1 MKISY
6 NLLKTLIDFK
16 WPYDEL
22 AEKLTMSGSEVEA
35 IEQMGEDI
43 EGILAAKV
51 TSVKKIAGSDKL
63 TLCQVYDGQESF
75 PVVCGAPNV
84 AKNQMVLFAPP
95 GSKIPGMILRKA
107 VVHGVESSGMILS
120 EAELRLSDNEDEI
133 AVLSPD
139 INPGAR
145 LDEIIDYRDTILQL
159 EITPN
164 RPDCLSHVGIA
175 REIQAL
181 GGGKLRLP
189 STDLSEIA
197 ETAATALNIGID
209 DPDGCP
215 RYTGRLIRGVKIG
228 PSPLWLKMIVYYLDM
243 RPINNVVDITN
254 YVMMELGHPLHA
266 FDYDLFARP
275 EVLVRRAKA
284 GEEFNTL
291 DGISR
296 TLNEEHLL
304 ITDGEQGVAIA
315 GIMGGEKSEVLENT
329 SSILLESAY
338 FDPVRI
344 RRGSKSLD
352 LTTESSRRF
361 ERSADPNMAPIANN
375 RTCKLISEI
384 AGGEILKGMV
394 DAHPRP
400 FVPANINLRP
410 SRVNRLLGCKIQNKR
425 MARIMESLDIQVSV
439 DGDIIAEQPSFRPD
453 LTREIDLIEE
463 IARIYGLDD
472 IPAQFRPGGDL
483 ATTETRRH
491 RIGERLRSHLVGAG
505 ATEIFPLTLVDS
517 RTTERFEVADSALKL
532 INPISEEMAVARPNL
547 ILSMLPVVRRNLN
560 FREKDLFLFELGN
573 VYSPTDKGSLPSQ
586 ETNLIIA
593 LTGLQSSV
601 FWGDRPRPGD
611 IFSIKGIVENLA
623 DYLKIGP
630 VKLKPAAHFAFEQTR
645 SFEVYFKETLSGH
658 LGKLSEKGGS
668 IADIKEDVYLAELSF
683 EKMVDLVPETISMQ
697 ELDRFPSADRDI
709 AVIVDDSI
717 ASEDIKQ
724 AIARNGGGLVDAVWI
739 FDLYRGK
746 NIPNGKKSL
755 AYGIKF
761 RLPDRTLTDE
771 EVDLAQG
778 RIINALA
785 EKFGAQLRS

>member
-6 NLLKTLIDFK
+6 NLLKALIDFD
-16 WPYDEL
+16 WSADEL
-22 AEKLTMSGSEVEA
+22 ADRLTMSGSEVET
-35 IEQMGEDI
+35 IEQMGKDI
-43 EGILAAKV
+43 DGILAAKV

-63 TLCQVYDGQESF
+63 TLCQVHVGHESC

-95 GSKIPGMILRKA
+95 GSKIPGMTLRKA

-120 EAELRLSDNEDEI
+120 EAELGLSDNENEI
-133 AVLSPD
+133 AVLPPD

-145 LDEIIDYRDTILQL
+145 LDEIMDFRDTILEL

-164 RPDCLSHVGIA
+164 RPDCLSHIGIA

-181 GGGKLRLP
+181 GGGKLKLP
-189 STDLSEIA
+189 AANFNEIA

-215 RYTGRLIRGVKIG
+215 RYTGRVIRGVKMG
-228 PSPLWLKMIVYYLDM
+228 PSPLWLKMIVYYLGM

-275 EVLVRRAKA
+275 EVLVRRAIA
-284 GEEFNTL
+284 GEEFITL
-291 DGISR
+291 DGVSR
-296 TLNEEHLL
+296 TLTEEHLM

-315 GIMGGEKSEVLENT
+315 GIMGGEKSEVSENT

-338 FDPVRI
+338 FNPVRI

-352 LTTESSRRF
+352 LATESSRRF
-361 ERSADPNMAPIANN
+361 ERGADPNMAPIANN
-375 RTCKLISEI
+375 RACKLVSEI
-384 AGGEILKGMV
+384 AGGRILKGMV

-400 FVPANINLRP
+400 FIPANINLRP
-410 SRVNRLLGCKIQNKR
+410 SRVNRLLGCKIRTKR
-425 MARIMESLDIQVSV
+425 MARIMESLDIQVTV
-439 DGDIIAEQPSFRPD
+439 DGDVIAQQPSFRPD

-491 RIGERLRSHLVGAG
+491 RIEERLRSHLVGAG
-505 ATEIFPLTLVDS
+505 ATEIFPLSLVDS
-517 RTTERFEVADSALKL
+517 KTTERFGLSDSALKL
-532 INPISEEMAVARPNL
+532 MNPISEEMAVVRPNL
-547 ILSMLPVVRRNLN
+547 ILSMLPVIRRNLN

-573 VYSPTDKGSLPSQ
+573 IYHPAGKSQLPSQ
-586 ETNLIIA
+586 GTNLIIA

-601 FWGDRPRPGD
+601 FWGDRPRTRD
-611 IFSIKGIVENLA
+611 LFSIKGIVENLA

-668 IADIKEDVYLAELSF
+668 IADIKEDVCLTELRF
-683 EKMVDLVPETISMQ
+683 EKMVDLAPETISMQ

-709 AVIVDDSI
+709 AIVVDDSVP
-717 ASEDIKQ
+717 SEGIRQ
-724 AIARNGGGLVDAVWI
+724 AIAVNGGGLVDDVWI
-739 FDLYRGK
+739 FDVYRGE
-746 NIPNGKKSL
+746 NIPKGKKSL

-771 EVDLAQG
+771 EVDRAQG
-778 RIINALA
+778 RIVNALK

>member
-6 NLLKTLIDFK
+6 NLLKTLIDFN

-22 AEKLTMSGSEVEA
+22 ADRLTMSGSEVET

-51 TSVKKIAGSDKL
+51 TSVEKITGSDKL
-63 TLCQVYDGQESF
+63 TLCHVHDGHENC

-107 VVHGVESSGMILS
+107 AVHGVESSGMILS
-120 EAELRLSDNEDEI
+120 EAELKLSDNEDEI
-133 AVLSPD
+133 AVLPPD

-145 LDEIIDYRDTILQL
+145 LDEIIDYRDTILEL

-164 RPDCLSHVGIA
+164 RPDCLSHIGIA

-181 GGGKLRLP
+181 GGGKLKLP
-189 STDLSEIA
+189 SADIDEIA
-197 ETAATALNIGID
+197 ESASSAINIIID

-215 RYTGRLIRGVKIG
+215 RYTGRIMSGVKVG
-228 PSPLWLKMIVYYLDM
+228 PSPLWLKMIVYYLGM

-266 FDYDLFARP
+266 FDYDLFTKP
-275 EVLVRRAKA
+275 EILVRRAYA
-284 GEEFNTL
+284 GEKFVTL
-291 DGISR
+291 DDIVR
-296 TLNEEHLL
+296 TLGEEHLM
-304 ITDGEQGVAIA
+304 ITDGELNVAIA
-315 GIMGGEKSEVLENT
+315 GIMGGEKSEVSQNT
-329 SSILLESAY
+329 SNLLLESAY

-352 LTTESSRRF
+352 LVSESSRRF
-361 ERSADPNMAPIANN
+361 ERGADPNMAPIANN
-375 RTCKLISEI
+375 RACKLISSI
-384 AGGEILKGMV
+384 AGGNVLKGMI

-400 FVPANINLRP
+400 FVPVKIELRP
-410 SRVNRLLGCKIQNKR
+410 LRVNHVLGCKIQTDR
-425 MARIMESLDIQVSV
+425 MARILKSLDIKVKV
-439 DGDIIAEQPSFRPD
+439 KGDIFAEQPSFRPD

-483 ATTETRRH
+483 ATPETRRY
-491 RIGERLRSHLVGAG
+491 RIDERLRSHLVGAG

-517 RTTERFEVADSALKL
+517 RTTGRFGLSGSALKL
-532 INPISEEMAVARPNL
+532 INPISEEMAFVRPNL

-573 VYSPTDKGSLPSQ
+573 VYRPTDKGRLPLQ

-611 IFSIKGIVENLA
+611 IFSMIGIVENLA

-645 SFEVYFKETLSGH
+645 SFEVYFKEILLGH
-658 LGKLSEKGGS
+658 LGKLSEKGGL
-668 IADIKEDVYLAELSF
+668 IADIKEDVYLTELNF
-683 EKMVDLVPETISMQ
+683 EKIVDLVPETISMQ

-709 AVIVDDSI
+709 AVIVDDSV

-739 FDLYRGK
+739 FDLYRGE

-771 EVDLAQG
+771 EVDRAQG
-778 RIINALA
+778 RIIDALA